1 MPLTVDFFFLCTYN
15 IYYTAALVKFS
26 AARACRVLFGVSRRG
41 LWYDWGINER
51 KGDYDGKLRY

>member
-15 IYYTAALVKFS
+15 IYCTVVVVKFS
-26 AARACRVLFGVSRRG
+26 AARACRVLLGVSRRG
-41 LWYDWGINER
+41 VWYDWGIKER